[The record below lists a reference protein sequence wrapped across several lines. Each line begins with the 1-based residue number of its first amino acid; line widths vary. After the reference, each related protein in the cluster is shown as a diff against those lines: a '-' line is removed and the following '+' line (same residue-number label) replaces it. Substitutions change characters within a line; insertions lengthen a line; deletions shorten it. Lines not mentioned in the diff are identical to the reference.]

1 MQYSSPPASVISVK
15 SVDFPTVDS
24 VPPIAAIKNTERAG
38 YVDSTVSS

>member
-1 MQYSSPPASVISVK
+1 MQYSSPPVSVISVK

-24 VPPIAAIKNTERAG
+24 VPPIAAIKNTEAG